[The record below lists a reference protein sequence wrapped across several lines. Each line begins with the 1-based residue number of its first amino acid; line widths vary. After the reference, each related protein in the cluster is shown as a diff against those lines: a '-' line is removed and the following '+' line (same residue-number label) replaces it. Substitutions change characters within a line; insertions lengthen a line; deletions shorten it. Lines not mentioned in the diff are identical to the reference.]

1 MGRCWVLSVKFSVHY
16 EKDLL
21 RFFASS
27 FLFHLN
33 LSLNLEC
40 LVKAFQ
46 SLGPTGSMVEMRPFF
61 RRPEQDEWVVS
72 YFLSFNPIRFVS
84 FVLTSR
90 QLLLEAS

>member
-61 RRPEQDEWVVS
+61 RRPEQDEWFVS
-72 YFLSFNPIRFVS
+72 SSFFLSTLFVS
-84 FVLTSR
+84 FRFVCSNV
-90 QLLLEAS
+90 EASFA